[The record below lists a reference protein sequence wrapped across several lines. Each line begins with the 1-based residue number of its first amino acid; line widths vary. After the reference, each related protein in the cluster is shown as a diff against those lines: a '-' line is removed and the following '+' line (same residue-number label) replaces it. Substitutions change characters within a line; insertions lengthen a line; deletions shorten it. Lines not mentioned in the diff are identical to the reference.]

1 MDTCKVKLTISRAG
15 VTVDQK
21 RGDIVEVGLLE
32 AGRLQRQGS
41 IEPLD
46 AKTLKAIAAA
56 EAAAAQETA
65 AGATAADVETAA
77 GATAA
82 DVETAQ
88 ADVPEG
94 ETAAAGEGE
103 GETETAGG

>member
-65 AGATAADVETAA
+65 AGATAADVETA
-77 GATAA
+77 
-82 DVETAQ
+82 Q